1 VVKAR
6 DRVLDASVRLFNKK
20 GTKAVT
26 TNHIAEAAGMS
37 PGNLYYHFRNKEEII
52 RAIFQGMVERMEVG
66 AAHGQGGYVRP
77 SLEHLEGL
85 FRELFSLHWDYRFF
99 FLELGP
105 LLSRDA
111 RLRVMFQGLQRRRLG
126 EISASIRD
134 FIEKGI
140 ARPMDPDTVEFLATG
155 IWMISAFWHSFL
167 SAGGGRVTPGQSAR
181 GVWLMRNLLRPYL
194 KESALR
200 EAGWK

>member
-1 VVKAR
+1 MAKTS
-6 DRVLDASVRLFNKK
+6 DRVLDAAVRLFNRR

-26 TNHIAEAAGMS
+26 TNHIAEAAGIS

-52 RAIFQGMVERMEVG
+52 RAIFQGMVRRMEG
-66 AAHGQGGYVRP
+66 GGPHGSGGYVRP

-85 FRELFSLHWDYRFF
+85 FSELLSLHWDYRFF

-105 LLSRDA
+105 LIGRDA
-111 RLRVMFQGLQRRRLG
+111 RLKVMFQGLQRRRLG

-134 FIEKGI
+134 FIEMGI

-167 SAGGGRVTPGQSAR
+167 SAWGGRVTPVRSAR
-181 GVWLMRNLLRPYL
+181 GVWLMRNLLKPYL
-194 KESALR
+194 NESALR
-200 EAGWK
+200 DAGWG